1 MPLVN
6 PRCTMRRFAIFFA
19 LLAPSVGLAAD
30 SHSLE
35 LYIEPSLGVQV
46 DAAPQT
52 LRFPAAAPGMA
63 LDETTATASTSIGYT
78 LDDER
83 ALMIEVDRDPYLE
96 AGLSIVAR
104 AQGSHCGDPVDVDL
118 TTFPQPLIERTGT
131 GVCAEQ
137 ITVDYEGTVEDSG
150 RLTNNYY
157 TVVTY
162 TVL

>member
-1 MPLVN
+1 MHLVN
-6 PRCTMRRFAIFFA
+6 PRCTMRRLAIFLA
-19 LLAPSVGLAAD
+19 LLAPTVGLAAD

-35 LYIEPSLGVQV
+35 IHIEPSMGVQV
-46 DAAPQT
+46 DATPQT

-78 LDDER
+78 LDDQR
-83 ALMIEVDRDPYLE
+83 ALMVEVDRDPYLE
-96 AGLSIVAR
+96 GGLSIVAR
-104 AQGSHCGDPVDVDL
+104 AQGSNCGDPVDVDL

-137 ITVDYEGTVEDSG
+137 ITVDYEGTVEDSV
-150 RLTNNYY
+150 RLHHDYY